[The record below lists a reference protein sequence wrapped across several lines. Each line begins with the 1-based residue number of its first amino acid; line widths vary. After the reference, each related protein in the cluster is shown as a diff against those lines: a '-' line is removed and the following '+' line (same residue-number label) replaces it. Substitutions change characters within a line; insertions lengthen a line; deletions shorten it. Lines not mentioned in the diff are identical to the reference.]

1 MEEATLED
9 LLIPNTGYSAETL
22 YDVDNVQRMLEQF
35 MMTTPPAF
43 VVLPETNDEGQLVD
57 APSAELMPVSLVGKL
72 VDGCLAEVG
81 TDANLKPSKFQTIAA
96 LVPDYARAID
106 DGLYR
111 AIDIYLK
118 VKATVPHCFLLDQSA
133 CCI

>member
-81 TDANLKPSKFQTIAA
+81 TDANLKPSKF
-96 LVPDYARAID
+96 
-106 DGLYR
+106 
-111 AIDIYLK
+111 
-118 VKATVPHCFLLDQSA
+118 
-133 CCI
+133 

>member
-1 MEEATLED
+1 M
-9 LLIPNTGYSAETL
+9 I
-22 YDVDNVQRMLEQF
+22 
-35 MMTTPPAF
+35 TTPPAF

-96 LVPDYARAID
+96 PVPNYARAID
-106 DGLYR
+106 DDLYR
-111 AIDIYLK
+111 AIDIYLN
-118 VKATVPHCFLLDQSA
+118 VKATVPHCSSP
-133 CCI
+133 